1 MNYLKSLV
9 LISALFLFGCQK
21 KEVKFPEPSQIFG
34 LASPVRLNPDSTH
47 INLQD
52 YFEDVQQIDSVTIP
66 VWLSG
71 SMSADKNFL
80 NLVTAEKD
88 MPHFMVLKVWENGF
102 PYSILL
108 KKSEKKNVTLTFDPK
123 GIQYNTVS
131 YASEINGWNPK
142 NSNFVFEDGKWQKKL
157 LLDPGRY
164 QYQLVVDGKWM
175 LDPSNNDSVDNN
187 IGGFNSLL
195 VVGETSE
202 KIPRLFTY
210 KYTDGKI
217 ELKQENNPDKII
229 VFWQNYALPRENIRM
244 KNESVIIN
252 IPAEAIKHNR
262 SWIRVWSENEF
273 GVSNDVLIPLD
284 KGLVVDSPNEL
295 TREDWEASVFYF
307 LMVDRFK
314 DGDTTNDFPVKDP
327 DILPK
332 VNFYGG
338 DLAGV
343 TQKINDGYF
352 EDLGINTI
360 WISPISQNP
369 LGAFGHWPDPE
380 TKFSGYHGYWPISSS
395 KVDFRFGTSDDLKT
409 LIKTAHDHN
418 MNIVLDYVAHHI
430 HIQHPI
436 YKEHPDWFTQLYL
449 PDGSLNTERWDEYRL
464 TTWFDTFLP
473 TLNLSRPDIVNVM
486 VDSALFW
493 VKTYGIDGYRHD
505 ATKHIP
511 ELFWRTLTK
520 RLKDEIEIPEHK
532 RIYQIGETY
541 GGKEL
546 IGSYVG
552 SGMLDGQFDFN
563 VYDKEIAVFGR
574 DKESFEKLSGAIQ
587 ESLDFYGYHNLM
599 GYITGNQDRPRF
611 ISLAGGSL
619 KFDEDSKMAGWQRDI
634 EVGDPVGYKKLQ
646 MLTAFNMTIP
656 GIPTIYYGDEFGMPG
671 ANDPDNRR
679 MMKFSGLNPDEQQ
692 TKEIVT
698 KLVHL
703 RRNKLQ
709 LTFGDYEMLLVDP
722 TAYAFIRTYFDK
734 IALVVFNKSQEPKSI
749 TVTLPEWFSETN
761 LNANFGSEF
770 SKNKNEVMVTLGPE
784 SFEILT
790 NE

>member
-1 MNYLKSLV
+1 MKYFKSL
-9 LISALFLFGCQK
+9 IIIAALFLFACQQ
-21 KEVKFPEPSQIFG
+21 KEVKFPESSQIFG
-34 LASPVRLNPDSTH
+34 LASPVRLNPDTTEVDM
-47 INLQD
+47 QD
-52 YFEDVQQIDSVTIP
+52 YFTDVLLIDSVTLP
-66 VWLSG
+66 AGLSG
-71 SMSADKNFL
+71 NLSPDKKNL
-80 NLVTAEKD
+80 NLYKNKADLPFYMT
-88 MPHFMVLKVWENGF
+88 LKVWEQGF

-108 KKSEKKNVTLTFDPK
+108 KKSLKQKVTLSFDPQ
-123 GIQYNTVS
+123 GISYSSVS
-131 YASEINGWNPK
+131 YAGEINGWNPK
-142 NSNFVFEDGKWQKKL
+142 DSNFEFKDGKWQKTL

-164 QYQLVVDGKWM
+164 QYQLVLDGTWI
-175 LDPSNNDSVDNN
+175 LDPANPDSVDNN
-187 IGGFNSLL
+187 MGGYNSLL
-195 VVGETSE
+195 VVGKKS
-202 KIPRLFTY
+202 KQAPKLFTY
-210 KYTDGKI
+210 SFTDNKI
-217 ELKQENNPDKII
+217 ELKQENDPNMVI
-229 VFWQNYALPRENIRM
+229 VFWQNYEVPDEKVRIKDGSITL
-244 KNESVIIN
+244 K
-252 IPAEAIKHNR
+252 IPDEAVKLNR
-262 SWIRVWSENEF
+262 SWIRVWSENDE
-273 GVSNDVLIPLD
+273 GVSNDVLIPLE

-295 TREDWEASVFYF
+295 TRTDWRASVFYF
-307 LMVDRFK
+307 LMIDRFN

-352 EDLGINTI
+352 DTLGINTI
-360 WISPISQNP
+360 WISPVIQNP
-369 LGAFGHWPDPE
+369 LGAYGHWPNPE

-395 KVDFRFGTSDDLKT
+395 KIDFRFGTSDDLKN

-418 MNIVLDYVAHHI
+418 MNVVLDYVAHHI
-430 HIQHPI
+430 HKLDPI
-436 YKEHPDWFTQLYL
+436 YKEHPDWFTNLYL

-473 TLNLSRPDIVNVM
+473 TLNLSRPDVVNVM
-486 VDSALFW
+486 VDSALYW
-493 VKTYGIDGYRHD
+493 AKTYGIDGFRHD

-511 ELFWRTLTK
+511 ELFWRTLTRK
-520 RLKDEIEIPEHK
+520 LKDEVEIPEHK
-532 RIYQIGETY
+532 KIYQIGETY
-541 GGKEL
+541 GSKEL
-546 IGSYVG
+546 IASYVG

-563 VYDKEIAVFGR
+563 VYDKEIAVFAKDR
-574 DKESFEKLSGAIQ
+574 ESFEKLAFAIQ

-619 KFDEDSKMAGWQRDI
+619 KFDEDSKMAGWHRDI
-634 EVGDPVGYKKLQ
+634 EVGNPVGYKKLQ

-679 MMKFSGLNPDEQQ
+679 MMKFDGLNSHEKQ

-703 RRNKLQ
+703 RREKLP
-709 LTFGDYEMLLVDP
+709 LTYGDYEMLLVDP
-722 TAYAFIRTYFDK
+722 SAYAFIRTYFDE

-749 TVTLPEWFSETN
+749 TVTLPEWFSDSKLE
-761 LNANFGSEF
+761 ANFGSEF
-770 SKNKNEVMVTLGPE
+770 SKNKNQVMVTLEPE

-790 NE
+790 N